1 MLQIILG
8 QIPEAIFF
16 SLFMIY
22 TKRLKE
28 KRFLYISIMIMEYL
42 ILAGIIQFNV
52 WLQII
57 YTFMSYLI
65 LKILYR
71 EKAQITDIFTF
82 AIASLFVIVTSIIM
96 YFIVY
101 FTFKNMIV
109 CVILQKI
116 LLFVVLL
123 LLRKKLYKIQE
134 IYKKLW
140 NRKKIRNYKIKS
152 TTFRCINIVIFNCM
166 FYIINIGM
174 LLAKILK

>member
-1 MLQIILG
+1 MLQILLG

-28 KRFLYISIMIMEYL
+28 KRILYISIMITEYL

-65 LKILYR
+65 LKILYN

-82 AIASLFVIVTSIIM
+82 AIASIFMIITSAIM
-96 YFIVY
+96 YGIAYFIYRNIIICVITQKIIL
-101 FTFKNMIV
+101 FLFLIIFKN
-109 CVILQKI
+109 
-116 LLFVVLL
+116 
-123 LLRKKLYKIQE
+123 KLYKIQNM
-134 IYKKLW
+134 YKTIW
-140 NRKKIRNYKIKS
+140 NRNKNKSRIKT
-152 TTFRCINIVIFNCM
+152 TTFRSLNVVIFNCM